1 MSLADDRR
9 IHNGIDVVG
18 LRAQAT
24 AVGFLQL
31 CVELNKSGALDDE
44 ALARVKG
51 AIARDL
57 AITAPVGMRKEE
69 FDDWVHRRLDGLFE
83 ERLEA
88 DDDEG
93 SEAAGD
99 GEAAAHASERLP

>member
-9 IHNGIDVVG
+9 VHNGIDVVG

-24 AVGFLQL
+24 AVGLIQL
-31 CVELNKSGALDDE
+31 CAELNRSGALDDE
-44 ALARVKG
+44 ALGRVKD

-57 AITAPVGMRKEE
+57 SITAPLGMRKDE

-88 DDDEG
+88 EGDDAGEEG
-93 SEAAGD
+93 PAG
-99 GEAAAHASERLP
+99 AHASERRP